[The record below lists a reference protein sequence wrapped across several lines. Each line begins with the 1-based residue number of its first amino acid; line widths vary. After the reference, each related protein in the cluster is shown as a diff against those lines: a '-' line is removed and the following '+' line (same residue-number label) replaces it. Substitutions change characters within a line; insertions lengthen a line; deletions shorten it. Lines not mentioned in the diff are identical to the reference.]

1 MAVMAGIIEKYLYL
15 HKKEDTKMTV
25 YKGYTINKVFKYGYY
40 YYRIS
45 GEKQLYSRLK
55 DAKAEIDKR

>member
-1 MAVMAGIIEKYLYL
+1 
-15 HKKEDTKMTV
+15 MTV

-40 YYRIS
+40 YYKIA
-45 GEKQLYSRLK
+45 GEKQLYTRLK

>member
-1 MAVMAGIIEKYLYL
+1 
-15 HKKEDTKMTV
+15 MTV
-25 YKGYTINKVFKYGYY
+25 YKGYTINKVFKYRYY